1 MYRKGAQP
9 IPSIG
14 FGVYV
19 ALLGGPDWAADGA
32 ADRAADRPAAF
43 ATDFRAA
50 GLALALAR
58 AELTLDF
65 LVEPLLF
72 MRPNLQQRFAEGQST
87 RAVSPYA
94 KEHSCD

>member
-1 MYRKGAQP
+1 VYRKGAQP

-19 ALLGGPDWAADGA
+19 ALLGGADGVA

-43 ATDFRAA
+43 AADFRAA

-58 AELTLDF
+58 AELALDF

-72 MRPNLQQRFAEGQST
+72 MRPNLQQRFGEGQST
-87 RAVSPYA
+87 RAASAYTE
-94 KEHSCD
+94 EHSCD